1 MCVRL
6 HGLRR
11 PLLDAAHIASH
22 GFTQEIRGVATRSS
36 YEPKSAVGVV
46 RVAGRPCLHRRVRQV
61 AAFRMPPSLHAALYG
76 GLLQAGVDAPRVPVD
91 KIPTDDPD
99 YNPVQE
105 LAMLWGTLNA
115 GIAQDLEE
123 QIATAEAQLL
133 AAPAGDSLSRPQSG
147 DFRRRDLSREA
158 APEPPSRRSLAASAQ
173 KGIACSEPPSRLEFH
188 LWSPRSTQPA
198 RAPQKHVVVRPSG
211 AQAALDQLQAQATFR
226 PGSCR
231 RSRQQRSTAP
241 GRDRFETQVL
251 RLSTPV
257 AARGAEHLGG
267 QGQVPSM
274 RCSSTPMATHRPVP
288 PGVAAST
295 PGRVADVRCASPLQ
309 NGASGSQE
317 QECRE
322 MLRHAS
328 RSTTPRAYPSA
339 AERAYSSDSQRR
351 RESLLYAPGSP
362 R

>member
-1 MCVRL
+1 
-6 HGLRR
+6 
-11 PLLDAAHIASH
+11 
-22 GFTQEIRGVATRSS
+22 
-36 YEPKSAVGVV
+36 
-46 RVAGRPCLHRRVRQV
+46 
-61 AAFRMPPSLHAALYG
+61 MPPSLHAALYA
-76 GLLQAGVDAPRVPVD
+76 GLLDAGVDAPRVPVD
-91 KIPTDDPD
+91 KIPTDDER
-99 YNPVQE
+99 YNPVEE
-105 LAMLWGTLNA
+105 LAMLWGSLNA

-133 AAPAGDSLSRPQSG
+133 ASPAGDSLSRPQSG
-147 DFRRRDLSREA
+147 EFRRPGPSREA
-158 APEPPSRRSLAASAQ
+158 PPEPPPSRRSLAASAQ

-231 RSRQQRSTAP
+231 RSRQQKSTAP

-257 AARGAEHLGG
+257 AARGAEQLA
-267 QGQVPSM
+267 GQVPSM
-274 RCSSTPMATHRPVP
+274 RCSSTPMATPRPIP

-295 PGRVADVRCASPLQ
+295 PGRVADACCASPLQ
-309 NGASGSQE
+309 RGASESQD
-317 QECRE
+317 QECRNA
-322 MLRHAS
+322 LRHAS

-351 RESLLYAPGSP
+351 RASLLYASESH